1 MAFAIA
7 IFPAIALLI
16 YIYKMDKKE
25 KEPTKFLWKLF
36 LRGVI
41 LVIPVIIIENIVDLP
56 AELLFTNGSFI
67 YALYEGFIVA
77 ACSEELGKYF
87 FLKRK
92 TWDSEYFDCMFDGI
106 VYAVFVSL
114 GFAAIENISYV
125 MEGGLSTAIARMFS
139 SVPGHTCFAIYM
151 GYYYSMAR
159 LSINKGDLEACKSY
173 KLKAK
178 VIPILIHGTYDFLI
192 MMEEEVVGDFIT
204 GAAYITWLVF
214 VITLFVKAFSLVST
228 ASKNDEYIIRHVEGW
243 ECACGR
249 VCYGNYCP
257 NCGHSRVVPTSI
269 DQEVASVSY
278 EAAGGASGSHEAAG
292 VASVSYEAAGGAKDT
307 ASIVEEMAS
316 KDFVL

>member
-1 MAFAIA
+1 MEYIVAL
-7 IFPAIALLI
+7 FPAVALLI

-41 LVIPVIIIENIVDLP
+41 LVIPVLIIENIVDVP
-56 AELLFTNGSFI
+56 AEILFTNGSFF

-125 MEGGLSTAIARMFS
+125 MDGGMSTAIARMFS

-151 GYYYSMAR
+151 GYYYSQAR
-159 LSINKGDLEACKSY
+159 LAINKGDVEACKSF
-173 KLKAK
+173 KRKAK

-192 MMEEEVVGDFIT
+192 MMEEEVVGDFIS

-214 VITLFVKAFSLVST
+214 VIILFVKAFKLVST
-228 ASKNDEYIIRHVEGW
+228 ASKNDDYIVRHLEGW
-243 ECACGR
+243 ECTCGK
-249 VCYGNYCP
+249 VCFGNFCA
-257 NCGHSRVVPTSI
+257 NCGHPRISRDSAVKRGPRTTYDSEGTSKSTI
-269 DQEVASVSY
+269 
-278 EAAGGASGSHEAAG
+278 
-292 VASVSYEAAGGAKDT
+292 DT
-307 ASIVEEMAS
+307 AHEMAGTTQVTANIVREMENS
-316 KDFVL
+316 DFVL